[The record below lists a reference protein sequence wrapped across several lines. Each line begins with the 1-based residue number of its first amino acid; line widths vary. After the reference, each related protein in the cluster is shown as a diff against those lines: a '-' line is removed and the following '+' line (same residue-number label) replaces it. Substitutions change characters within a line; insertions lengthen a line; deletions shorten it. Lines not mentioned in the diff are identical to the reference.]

1 MDGVTGEK
9 EYVKCE
15 ECLLRSQT
23 LSPAPISAVDTES
36 RYSPISSQG
45 WPEDGIST
53 TESVTSLNDRKVG
66 TEEFTTALE
75 GFLLCFGQS
84 MNIQQL
90 LKWIINL
97 ANGQKKTNSRQRR
110 KKKRA
115 DDRN

>member
-1 MDGVTGEK
+1 MHPENIDGVTGEK

-53 TESVTSLNDRKVG
+53 TESVTSMNDRKVG
-66 TEEFTTALE
+66 TCAKFTTHDQAFE
-75 GFLLCFGQS
+75 LLS
-84 MNIQQL
+84 N
-90 LKWIINL
+90 
-97 ANGQKKTNSRQRR
+97 KTFQ
-110 KKKRA
+110 
-115 DDRN
+115 